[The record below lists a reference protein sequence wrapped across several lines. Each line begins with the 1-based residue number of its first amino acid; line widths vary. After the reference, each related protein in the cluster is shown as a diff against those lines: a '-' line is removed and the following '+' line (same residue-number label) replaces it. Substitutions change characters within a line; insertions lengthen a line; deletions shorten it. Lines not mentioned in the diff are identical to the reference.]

1 MLPIHRKIIMQSNA
15 IKSIRSRRNLKFKH
29 IFKRVKQ
36 EPVYEKV
43 QHSPTGVLTKHN
55 TINHPELDA

>member
-1 MLPIHRKIIMQSNA
+1 MQSNA

-43 QHSPTGVLTKHN
+43 QHSPAGVLTKHN